1 MNVSITKAK
10 FDEKNTWLA
19 LSDDRIL
26 GVPLALLPLLLNF
39 HVFFLHS
46 HQVIIILNI
55 LSNYK
60 HPLTCSPYS
69 YQL

>member
-26 GVPLALLPLLLNF
+26 GVPLALLLLLLNF
-39 HVFFLHS
+39 HLFSLHRSSDDNNSQYFFKL
-46 HQVIIILNI
+46 
-55 LSNYK
+55 
-60 HPLTCSPYS
+60 
-69 YQL
+69 